1 MNTQNRIA
9 RIARSLGV
17 HRPRPRDWHRGAVGG
32 LWEEMGQLQFEF
44 LVGEGLT
51 PEHYLLDVGCGSL
64 RAGVHFVKYLEPGH
78 YFGIDRNAK
87 LLAAGESE
95 LERAGV
101 TGKHPTLVAGSDFAV
116 AHLGQSFDFA
126 LAQSLFTHL
135 TFNSIVRCVAEVD
148 RVLQPGGRFFA
159 TFFANP
165 GPRLRTEPMPVRM
178 SPLTS
183 PKNISIDVTVDQ
195 DPYYYDPALFSWLCE
210 GSDLA
215 CEHRGEWGS
224 PRLQQMLVFTKQSAQ
239 SD

>member
-1 MNTQNRIA
+1 M
-9 RIARSLGV
+9 GV
-17 HRPRPRDWHRGAVGG
+17 RRPSPRNWHRGAVGG
-32 LWEEMGQLQFEF
+32 MWEEIGQLQFEF

-51 PEHYLLDVGCGSL
+51 PEHYLLDMGCGSL
-64 RAGVHFVKYLEPGH
+64 RGGVHFVRYLEPGH

-101 TGKHPTLVAGSDFAV
+101 SGKHPTLVARSDFDATS
-116 AHLGQSFDFA
+116 LGQSFDFA

-135 TFNSIVRCVAEVD
+135 PFNTIVRCVAEVG
-148 RVLQPGGRFFA
+148 RVLSPGGRFFA

-165 GPRLRTEPMPVRM
+165 GPRLRTEPMPIR
-178 SPLTS
+178 SD
-183 PKNISIDVTVDQ
+183 ISIPVRLDQ

-210 GSDLA
+210 GSDLV
-215 CEHRGEWGS
+215 CEHYGEWGH
-224 PRLQQMLVFTKQSAQ
+224 PRSQQMLVFTKQKPR